1 METKVP
7 FPKKTITRVGFE
19 HRLEER
25 LTPRAAFGLVSAAD
39 GGVFSTPHYMLSL
52 TEEKVVV
59 GNNAHLR
66 IVNST
71 L

>member
-1 METKVP
+1 M
-7 FPKKTITRVGFE
+7 
-19 HRLEER
+19 EER
-25 LTPRAAFGLVSAAD
+25 LTLRAAFGLVSAAD

>member
-1 METKVP
+1 M
-7 FPKKTITRVGFE
+7 
-19 HRLEER
+19 EER

-39 GGVFSTPHYMLSL
+39 ADVFSTPLYMLSL

-59 GNNAHLR
+59 GNNVHLR